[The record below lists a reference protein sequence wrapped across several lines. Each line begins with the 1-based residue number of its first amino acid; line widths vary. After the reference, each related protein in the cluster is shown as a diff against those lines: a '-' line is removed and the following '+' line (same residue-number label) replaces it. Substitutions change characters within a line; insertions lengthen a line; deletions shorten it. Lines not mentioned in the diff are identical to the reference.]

1 MEETIN
7 VLRNKWAL
15 LPVNY
20 SAGIFWCD
28 HGSENSNV
36 AKINCS
42 DVCVLGFMSYN
53 YFSNQVALMPS
64 YVSYFL

>member
-28 HGSENSNV
+28 HGSENSTV
-36 AKINCS
+36 AKINCC

-53 YFSNQVALMPS
+53 YFSN
-64 YVSYFL
+64 